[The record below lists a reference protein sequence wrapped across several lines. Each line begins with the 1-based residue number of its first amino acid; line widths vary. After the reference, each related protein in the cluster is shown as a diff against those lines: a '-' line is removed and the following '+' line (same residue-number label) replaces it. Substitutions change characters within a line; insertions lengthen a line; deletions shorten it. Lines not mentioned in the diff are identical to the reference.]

1 MTDLQQTVASAS
13 EGDRD
18 ALEALLQRFLPEL
31 RAFARLHMGPLA
43 QLESSSDVVQSV
55 CRRVLEGL
63 DDFEYR
69 GEAAFRKW
77 LLVACANRLRD
88 KQRYWLREKRD
99 PRGGKDVEGST
110 GDQVAEFRTPSGES
124 IRREEIVRLENAL
137 DRMPEEYRQV
147 VTLSRLGGLS
157 HAEIAVELGKSE
169 GATRMLLHRALARLG
184 LELAGG

>member
-1 MTDLQQTVASAS
+1 MKELEQTVASAS
-13 EGDRD
+13 QGDRD
-18 ALEALLQRFLPEL
+18 AVAALLERFLPEL

-55 CRRVLEGL
+55 CRRALEGL
-63 DDFEYR
+63 DGFEYR

-77 LLVACANRLRD
+77 LLVACTNRLRD
-88 KQRYWLREKRD
+88 KQRYWLRDKRD
-99 PRGGKDVEGST
+99 ARAVEGSV
-110 GDQVAEFRTPSGES
+110 GDQVAEFRSPSGEVM
-124 IRREEIVRLENAL
+124 RREELDRLQQAL

-157 HAEIAVELGKSE
+157 HAEIAAELGKSE

-184 LELAGG
+184 LELNAG